1 MIYRKLYH
9 HLYQSLSHPSR
20 LIVLEARLVRW
31 LFFLSGNLAPEWVQI
46 LANARSVF
54 DRYGHHQLIAYIKR
68 YEWTQSEAGQ
78 AKPAYALF
86 LLVFAIAGFAILAL
100 AGHTGL
106 AVASLAP
113 AIDVA
118 PQTEDLLADDLA
130 GLERPEAIPDNLALV
145 QAASND
151 YSISHGLRE
160 HGNDA
165 KRVRDCMAKKGPAMT
180 WLDPE
185 GFRLQVCQLPGSD
198 QIGMQV
204 EVQKNGQWKS
214 LTEYIKNRFHS
225 LRDIS
230 NWLYRCGAKPVR

>member
-1 MIYRKLYH
+1 MYRKLYK
-9 HLYQSLSHPSR
+9 HLYQSLGHPSP

-46 LANARSVF
+46 LANAHRIF
-54 DRYGHHQLIAYIKR
+54 NRYDHNRLIAYIRR
-68 YEWTQSEAGQ
+68 YEWPRGEAGQ
-78 AKPAYALF
+78 AKPAYGLF
-86 LLVFAIAGFAILAL
+86 LIVFAIAAFGILAL
-100 AGHTGL
+100 AGQTGL
-106 AVASLAP
+106 AIASLAP
-113 AIDVA
+113 AVDVVSLDEA
-118 PQTEDLLADDLA
+118 TLADDLI
-130 GLERPEAIPDNLALV
+130 GLERPETMPDNLALV

-151 YSISHGLRE
+151 YTISHGLKQ

-165 KRVRDCMAKKGPAMT
+165 RRVRDCMAKQGPAMT
-180 WLDPE
+180 WLDTE

-204 EVQKNGQWKS
+204 EVQRNGQWKS